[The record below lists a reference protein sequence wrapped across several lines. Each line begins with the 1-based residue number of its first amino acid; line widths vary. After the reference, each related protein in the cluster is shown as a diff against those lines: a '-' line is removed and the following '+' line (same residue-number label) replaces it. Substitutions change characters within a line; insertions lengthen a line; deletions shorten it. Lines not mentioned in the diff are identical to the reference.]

1 MDGLSA
7 AASGI
12 AVVSL
17 AIQLIQAIQS
27 IQDFFKDVLGAPEE
41 VRRLKQDLVQ
51 LASILQD
58 VQVVTEMQLDQN
70 GAPNPRASL
79 LASLTA
85 CGEKLL
91 LIKTVVDSA
100 KEKLRKSGRVS
111 RHWESFKLVFK
122 KKDIEKFE
130 ANIHQAMQS
139 LTASMAMNLTV
150 LK

>member
-27 IQDFFKDVLGAPEE
+27 IQDFLKDVLGAPEE
-41 VRRLKQDLVQ
+41 VRRLEQDLVQ

-58 VQVVTEMQLDQN
+58 VQVVTEMQLDQS

-91 LIKTVVDSA
+91 LIQTVVDSA

-122 KKDIEKFE
+122 KKDIEKNSRRTFIKQC
-130 ANIHQAMQS
+130 NRSQPRWP
-139 LTASMAMNLTV
+139 
-150 LK
+150 